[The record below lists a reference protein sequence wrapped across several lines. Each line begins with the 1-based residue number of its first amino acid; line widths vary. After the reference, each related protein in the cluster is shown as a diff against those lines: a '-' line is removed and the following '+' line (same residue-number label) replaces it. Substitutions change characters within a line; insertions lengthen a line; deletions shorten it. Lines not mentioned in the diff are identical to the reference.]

1 MLEHADNIFLRA
13 NAVMTISIL
22 LMIRILN
29 SYVERHSFKHLPCI
43 SSFSVCKT
51 LIYKCKAPTPPHTDT

>member
-29 SYVERHSFKHLPCI
+29 SYVERHSFKHTYRALVHLV
-43 SSFSVCKT
+43 FVRR
-51 LIYKCKAPTPPHTDT
+51 